1 MKVNGTNWLILATA
15 LFLSVALFNQCS
27 DKSPASLPKTVD
39 FNFHVRPI
47 LVKNC
52 YLCHGPDS
60 SSREAD
66 LRLDTFEAATALR
79 EGDIFAIKPGKPGKS
94 AVIHRINSD
103 DPDKLMPPPAS
114 NLSLTER
121 EKAILEKWIDQ
132 GAEWKP
138 HWAFIKPEKPEI
150 PSVKNQEEI
159 ANKVDAFVLAK
170 LEEQQLPIAPIANK
184 YTLIRRL
191 AYVLTGLPPHPADI
205 EKFVNDSSPDAYE
218 KLVDQYLNSLRFG
231 ERWARHWMDLVRY
244 AETKGHE
251 FDYPVQGAWQYRDYL
266 IRAFNEDVPYPQLVK
281 EQLAGDLLE
290 SPRWNKENGR
300 NESQLGTLFYTMLE
314 GKHSPVD
321 LVIDESERIDNMIDV
336 TTKTFQALTVACSRC
351 HDHKFD
357 PIPTTDYYAL
367 YGIMKSSR
375 FSVKDANFTLEK
387 AENLAELNQIKDEIR
402 KLTARA
408 WLEEVPLPVQ
418 AASIQETENDTETG
432 YTLLGDFRNGDLSG
446 WQSSGLAF
454 GQHTTLGEPKFDS
467 QSQRLVSFSE
477 GQASSR
483 QISTEIVGALRSP
496 DFTITEDFITV
507 RAKGKESF
515 IRVIID
521 NFQLIQDPIYGE
533 LDMEVDD
540 SKWRNYTVDVS
551 PWKGHIAY
559 LEIIPGY
566 FERHYYK
573 LPKDA
578 YVEVAY
584 ALAYN
589 GDLPSPLPLTG
600 SADQNLSATIS
611 RWVDRKSSA
620 SDIQYL
626 NQQLRRK
633 SVYVPS
639 AEINTL
645 LQRQREL
652 AQSLTDSA
660 YFTGLTNGF
669 EINSPVFLRGNPKT
683 LSKETVPHRFLS
695 SLSEDGLTFTSG
707 GSNRKELAEAIVN
720 PDNPLT
726 SRVMVN
732 RLWHHLFG
740 RGIVETVDN
749 FGLQGKLPTHPALLD
764 YLAVKFQEEDGSV
777 KEMLKLMVMS
787 NTFQRAVVT
796 DSLALSR
803 DPENLLLSGYS
814 LRRLE
819 AESIRDGMLAVSG
832 QLDPTMFGPSVSIH
846 LTDFMQGRGRPRD
859 SGPLDG
865 NGRRSIYVEVRRN
878 FLSPMMLTFDRPIP
892 FSTFGKRNV
901 TNVPAQS
908 LMLMNDP
915 LVLEQAKRMAQ
926 RLVDQTELDTRERIQ
941 QIYLWAFARPAREE
955 EVAKAIAFLEQ
966 QAQEHKAEDISTSV
980 AVWKDYC
987 HTIFNMKE
995 FIYLI

>member
-1 MKVNGTNWLILATA
+1 MKKNGTTWFLLAATP
-15 LFLSVALFNQCS
+15 FLAVVFFNSCS
-27 DKSPASLPKTVD
+27 DQRSATLPPTVD

-66 LRLDTFEAATALR
+66 LRLDIFEAATALR

-94 AVIHRINSD
+94 EVIHRINSD
-103 DPDKLMPPPAS
+103 DPDKVMPPPAS
-114 NLSLTER
+114 NLKLSER

-138 HWAFIKPEKPEI
+138 HWAFIKPEKPAV
-150 PSVKNQEEI
+150 PSVANEDEVANEI
-159 ANKVDAFVLAK
+159 DAFILAK
-170 LEEQQLPIAPIANK
+170 LEEQSLTVAPLASKN
-184 YTLIRRL
+184 TLIRRL
-191 AYVLTGLPPHPADI
+191 SYLLTGLPPHPSDV
-205 EKFVNDSSPDAYE
+205 ENFVKDDRPDAYE
-218 KLVDQYLNSLRFG
+218 KLVDQYLNSPQFG
-231 ERWARHWMDLVRY
+231 ERWARHWMDLARY

-290 SPRWNKENGR
+290 SPRWNEETGR

-387 AENLAELNQIKDEIR
+387 AKNLTELNEIKDEIR
-402 KLTARA
+402 KLTAQA
-408 WLEEVPLPVQ
+408 WLEEVSLPVQ
-418 AASIQETENDTETG
+418 AASVRETVNNSNVD

-454 GQHTTLGEPKFDS
+454 SSQTTLGEPQFDA
-467 QSQRLVSFSE
+467 QAQRLLSLSQ

-483 QISTEIVGALRSP
+483 QISTGIVGALRSP
-496 DFTITEDFITV
+496 DFTITEDFINV
-507 RAKGKESF
+507 RARGKESF

-533 LDMEVDD
+533 LDMEVDN
-540 SKWRNYTVDVS
+540 SEWQNYTVDVS

-566 FERHYYK
+566 FDRHYYQ
-573 LPKDA
+573 LPSDA

-584 ALAYN
+584 AQAYN
-589 GDLPSPLPLTG
+589 GELPPPPPLA
-600 SADQNLSATIS
+600 SSSDQNMSATIG
-611 RWVDRKSSA
+611 RWVDRKSTA
-620 SDIQYL
+620 SDIKYL

-633 SVYVPS
+633 PVYVPS
-639 AEINTL
+639 AEFKAL
-645 LQRQREL
+645 RQRQAEL
-652 AQSLTDSA
+652 AQSLTDSM

-683 LSKETVPHRFLS
+683 LSEETVPHRFLS
-695 SLSEDGLTFTSG
+695 SLSEDGMTFTSG
-707 GSNRKELAEAIVN
+707 GSSRKELAEAVVN

-726 SRVMVN
+726 SRVIVN

-764 YLAVKFQEEDGSV
+764 YLAVKFQQEEGSI
-777 KEMLKLMVMS
+777 KDMIKFMVMS
-787 NTFQRAVVT
+787 NTFRRAIT
-796 DSLALSR
+796 ADSTLQQK
-803 DPENLLLSGYS
+803 DPENLWLASFP

-819 AESIRDGMLAVSG
+819 AEAIRDGMLAVSG
-832 QLDPTMFGPSVSIH
+832 ELDSTMFGPSVPVH
-846 LTDFMQGRGRPRD
+846 LTEFMQGRGRPRD

-892 FSTFGKRNV
+892 FSSFGKRNV

-915 LVLEQAKRMAQ
+915 LVLEQAERMAQ
-926 RLVDQTELDTRERIQ
+926 RVIAKTELDTRERIQ

-955 EVAKAIAFLEQ
+955 EVARAMTFLEQ
-966 QAQEHKAEDISTSV
+966 QAQKHKAEELSTSV

>member
-1 MKVNGTNWLILATA
+1 MNKNGITWFWLAAT
-15 LFLSVALFNQCS
+15 LFLAVAFFNSCS
-27 DKSPASLPKTVD
+27 DQRSVVLPPTVD

-60 SSREAD
+60 SSREAE
-66 LRLDTFEAATALR
+66 LRLDTFEGATALR
-79 EGDIFAIKPGKPGKS
+79 EGGIFAIKPGKPGRS
-94 AVIHRINSD
+94 EVIHRINSD
-103 DPDKLMPPPAS
+103 DSDKVMPPPAS
-114 NLSLTER
+114 NLSLSER

-138 HWAFIKPEKPEI
+138 HWAFIKPEKPDI
-150 PSVKNQEEI
+150 PSVVAEEEV
-159 ANKVDAFVLAK
+159 ANEIDAFILAK
-170 LEEQQLPIAPIANK
+170 LEEQSLSPAPQASKN
-184 YTLIRRL
+184 TLIRRL
-191 AYVLTGLPPHPADI
+191 SYLLTGLPPHSADVTN
-205 EKFVNDSSPDAYE
+205 FVNDDNPDAYE
-218 KLVDQYLNSLRFG
+218 KLVDQYLSSPQFG
-231 ERWARHWMDLVRY
+231 ERWARHWMDLARY

-266 IRAFNEDVPYPQLVK
+266 IRAFNEDIPYPQLVR

-290 SPRWNKENGR
+290 SPRWNEETGR

-321 LVIDESERIDNMIDV
+321 LVIDESERVDNMIDV

-375 FSVKDANFTLEK
+375 FGIKDANFTLEK
-387 AENLAELNQIKDEIR
+387 AENLAELNKVKSQLKR
-402 KLTARA
+402 LTAQA
-408 WLEEVPLPVQ
+408 WLEEVSLPVQ
-418 AASIQETENDTETG
+418 AASVQEIENESGVG

-454 GQHTTLGEPKFDS
+454 GQQTTLGEPQFDP
-467 QSQRLVSFSE
+467 QAQRLIALSQ
-477 GQASSR
+477 GRASSR
-483 QISTEIVGALRSP
+483 QISTGVVGALRSP
-496 DFTITEDFITV
+496 NFTITEDFITV
-507 RAKGKESF
+507 RARGKESF

-533 LDMEVDD
+533 LDMEV
-540 SKWRNYTVDVS
+540 SQSEWKNYSVDVS

-566 FERHYYK
+566 FDRHYYQ
-573 LPKDA
+573 LPSDA

-584 ALAYN
+584 AQAYN
-589 GDLPSPLPLTG
+589 GDLPPPPPMAS
-600 SADQNLSATIS
+600 SSDQNLSATIG
-611 RWVDRKSSA
+611 RWVEGESSA
-620 SDIQYL
+620 SDIRYL
-626 NQQLRRK
+626 NQQLGRK
-633 SVYVPS
+633 PVYVPS
-639 AEINTL
+639 AEIGAL
-645 LQRQREL
+645 RQRQTEL
-652 AQSLTDSA
+652 AQTLADSA
-660 YFTGLTNGF
+660 YFTGLSDGF

-683 LSKETVPHRFLS
+683 LSKEKVPHRFLS
-695 SLSEDGLTFTSG
+695 SLSEDGMIFTSG
-707 GSNRKELAEAIVN
+707 GSSRKELAEAIVN

-764 YLAVKFQEEDGSV
+764 YLAVKFQEQGGSV

-787 NTFQRAVVT
+787 NTFRRAVSA
-796 DSLALSR
+796 DSTLQQK
-803 DPENLLLSGYS
+803 DPENRWLASFP

-819 AESIRDGMLAVSG
+819 AEAIRDGMLAVSG
-832 QLDPTMFGPSVSIH
+832 QLDSTQFGPSVPVH
-846 LTDFMQGRGRPRD
+846 LTEFMQGRGRPRN
-859 SGPLDG
+859 SGPMDG
-865 NGRRSIYVEVRRN
+865 DGRRSVYLEVRRN

-915 LVLEQAKRMAQ
+915 FIAEQAELLAQ
-926 RLVDQTELDTRERIQ
+926 RSLSQVELSPRERIQ
-941 QIYLWAFARPAREE
+941 QIYLWAFSRAASES
-955 EVAKAIAFLEQ
+955 EVAQSLDFIRQ
-966 QAQEHKAEDISTSV
+966 QAEAQQIELWQESV
-980 AVWKDYC
+980 EVWKDYC
-987 HTIFNMKE
+987 HTIFNSKE